1 MSPRS
6 GLAGHSLMLVHSDRQ
21 LVKSI
26 MVAHV
31 TASYQETTRKG
42 EGGGVARTHVR
53 FYLKVNRMRQ
63 ERP

>member
-1 MSPRS
+1 
-6 GLAGHSLMLVHSDRQ
+6 MLVHSDRQ

-26 MVAHV
+26 MVIVAHV

-63 ERP
+63 EKP